1 MQKILFLVLFVTI
14 LPVYGFAETYD
25 ESKCDIIETDSE
37 VIEIF
42 RNSGIY
48 KGSELNGIL
57 CYINKYNYKNMVP
70 IKNGKAEGIKKSYYE
85 NGVLQFEEL
94 YKNDKQAGVEKEY
107 YESGVLLSET
117 LYKDGK
123 KEGIGKLYYESGAL
137 NVEIPYKNNK
147 KEGLGKI
154 YNEKGKLTATLTYK
168 NGEAISGKCNNG
180 RDLTSYQF
188 NKPEMVIS
196 DICD

>member
-25 ESKCDIIETDSE
+25 KSKCDIIETDSE

-57 CYINKYNYKNMVP
+57 CYTNKNNYKNMVP

-85 NGVLQFEEL
+85 NGTLV
-94 YKNDKQAGVEKEY
+94 A
-107 YESGVLLSET
+107 ET
-117 LYKDGK
+117 SYNDGK
-123 KEGIGKLYYESGAL
+123 REGIEKVYYESGAL